1 MPDGRAP
8 ARIGPTEGGDMST
21 ISREPSAEA
30 SDLAR
35 RPSWIGARNM
45 WASLAIVSMWLV
57 VLVTTMFAPDFES
70 WDVSGTH
77 TVIPSG
83 IVIALF
89 ALFGTMSV
97 AKWGFERKDLDS

>member
-1 MPDGRAP
+1 
-8 ARIGPTEGGDMST
+8 MST
-21 ISREPSAEA
+21 ISRESSAEA

-35 RPSWIGARNM
+35 RLSWIGARNM

-57 VLVTTMFAPDFES
+57 VLVTTMFAPNFES

>member
-1 MPDGRAP
+1 
-8 ARIGPTEGGDMST
+8 MST

-30 SDLAR
+30 STLVR
-35 RPSWIGARNM
+35 RPSWAGARNM

-57 VLVTTMFAPDFES
+57 VLLTAVFGPDLES
-70 WDVSGTH
+70 VSAGTDR

-83 IVIALF
+83 VAIGLF

-97 AKWGFERKDLDS
+97 AKHGFERKGGEPR

>member
-1 MPDGRAP
+1 
-8 ARIGPTEGGDMST
+8 MST

-30 SDLAR
+30 SNLAQ
-35 RPSWIGARNM
+35 RPSWIAARNM
-45 WASLAIVSMWLV
+45 WASLAIVSMWIV
-57 VLVTTMFAPDFES
+57 VLVTTMFAPNFES

-97 AKWGFERKDLDS
+97 AKRGFEKKDPDS